1 MKRIIGII
9 ALLLALC
16 ALFSGCGGEQ
26 IIQNVETLSP
36 EELDNTFR
44 VAMAIADI
52 TPKNAVYLEGYEG
65 KDQWSLSTPD
75 KFTSDLLARIL
86 LVQKGE
92 ECLVFLNLEYA
103 VSDAN
108 HQYNSISST
117 CMERIAQIC
126 QTEQENIL
134 LSNTHTHQ
142 ANLVLEESSEDNIVR
157 AVEQAYQNLAPAKI
171 GTGVVNTQYGISRS
185 NNYTMDPDKPYDN
198 RMTVI
203 RFDNAQTGEPIGL
216 VYSVPMHNT
225 MLGNAPGSRQKH
237 NLLNCE
243 FTGYASRALEEQ
255 FGSKNNPFVA
265 MHINGFYGNAGPYV
279 DGKYYADSVE
289 ELKEFGEEFAE
300 EIAAAYKNIKTYAV
314 TGEIKAAYIKD
325 AIPTNKEDR
334 SFAATFKNLDEMPM
348 YMSVGAF
355 GDIAFIGVNFEP
367 FSIIGARLKA
377 EAPYTTVLP
386 AANVHGWRGY
396 IPTKE
401 TFESHQY
408 VSEAE
413 CSPGKTPFDASAE
426 EIFYEK
432 ALNALCDLAEVT
444 LTRVPFQQN
453 GTQTGAGVYN
463 FVPENVQTLD
473 RLVISFGQQARTDCA
488 SEFEVLMF
496 DESGNLCKT
505 ERFANNSVNYLG
517 IDLEDKTVAS
527 VSVIVTERY
536 GGGSVEELTPVIW
549 GIQYAK

>member
-1 MKRIIGII
+1 MRRIIGI
-9 ALLLALC
+9 LALILTMC
-16 ALFSGCGGEQ
+16 LLMSGCGGEQ
-26 IIQNVETLSP
+26 IVQNAATLTE
-36 EELDNTFR
+36 EELNNTFR
-44 VAMAIADI
+44 VAMATADI

-86 LVQKGE
+86 LIQKDE
-92 ECLVFLNLEYA
+92 DCLVFLNLEYA

-126 QTEQENIL
+126 STEQENIL

-142 ANLVLEESSEDNIVR
+142 ANLVLEEGSEANILR
-157 AVEQAYQNLAPAKI
+157 AVEQAYQNLAPATI

-185 NNYTMDPDKPYDN
+185 HNYSMDPNRPYDS
-198 RMTVI
+198 RMTVV
-203 RFDNAQTGEPIGL
+203 RFDNAETGDPIGL

-225 MLGNAPGSRQKH
+225 MLGNAPASRSKH

-243 FTGYASRALEEQ
+243 FTGYASRALEKQ
-255 FGSKNNPFVA
+255 LGTKNSPFVA
-265 MHINGFYGNAGPYV
+265 MHINGFYGNAGPYAQ
-279 DGKYYADSVE
+279 GKYYADSVKELE
-289 ELKEFGEEFAE
+289 EFGKEFAK

-314 TGEIKAAYIKD
+314 TGEIKATYIKD

-377 EAPYTTVLP
+377 EAPYATVLP

-401 TFESHQY
+401 TFESHKM
-408 VSEAE
+408 VAEAE

-426 EIFYEK
+426 EVFYEK
-432 ALNALCDLAEVT
+432 ALNALCNLAGVS
-444 LTRVPFQQN
+444 LTRVPFQREQSQD
-453 GTQTGAGVYN
+453 GTGVIA
-463 FVPENVQTLD
+463 FSLENAQIMD

-488 SEFEVLMF
+488 SEFEVFVF
-496 DESGNLCKT
+496 DEAGDLCKSESFT
-505 ERFANNSVNYLG
+505 NNSVNYIG
-517 IDLEDKTVAS
+517 IDLEGKTVAT
-527 VSVIVTERY
+527 VTIVATERY
-536 GGGSVEELTPVIW
+536 GGGSVQELEPVIW
-549 GIQYAK
+549 GIQFSE